1 MKQGGTRGNRGN
13 RGRIGTKG
21 ALENKGNSGIWERTE
36 QGGTEEKGVTKGTR
50 EREEQKIIII
60 IIITYLTRINPSAEA
75 VINGCL
81 GN

>member
-1 MKQGGTRGNRGN
+1 MG
-13 RGRIGTKG
+13 
-21 ALENKGNSGIWERTE
+21 NKGK
-36 QGGTEEKGVTKGTR
+36 GGTEEKGVINGTR

-75 VINGCL
+75 AINGCL

>member
-1 MKQGGTRGNRGN
+1 MG
-13 RGRIGTKG
+13 
-21 ALENKGNSGIWERTE
+21 NKGK
-36 QGGTEEKGVTKGTR
+36 GGTEEKGVINGTR
-50 EREEQKIIII
+50 EREEQKIIIIIII

>member
-1 MKQGGTRGNRGN
+1 MG
-13 RGRIGTKG
+13 
-21 ALENKGNSGIWERTE
+21 NKGK
-36 QGGTEEKGVTKGTR
+36 GGTEEKGVINGTR
-50 EREEQKIIII
+50 EREEQKIIIIIIII

>member
-60 IIITYLTRINPSAEA
+60 IIITYLTRINP
-75 VINGCL
+75 
-81 GN
+81 

>member
-1 MKQGGTRGNRGN
+1 M
-13 RGRIGTKG
+13 
-21 ALENKGNSGIWERTE
+21 ENKGNSGIWERRE

-50 EREEQKIIII
+50 EREEQKKIIIIIIII